1 MDKALNLHTQQE
13 KRIYAVTELTRLIK
27 TSLEANFH
35 DIWVDGEISNLRI
48 PSSGHIYFTLKDESS
63 QLKIVLFKF
72 HHGSI
77 KFEPAD
83 GMRVIIRGKISVYE
97 PRGEYQLIAEYM
109 EPRGVGALQI
119 AFEQLKERLIKEG
132 LFDERYKKPIPVLP
146 QRIGVV
152 TSQTGAAIR
161 DIIRIID
168 RRFANVHIL
177 IYPVRVQ
184 GQGAAEEIAEG
195 IRIMNTIPDIDVLI
209 IGRGGG
215 SLEDLWAFNEEVVA
229 RAIFDS
235 AIPVISAVGH
245 EIDYTI
251 SDFVADLRAPTP
263 SAAAEMVVKNKEDL
277 VQRVDEINM
286 RLIRSIQSILGDK
299 RVLLASHLRSL
310 SLLSPQKRLERMKDT
325 LANLKQKLGS
335 NIRYRAELLRKHLE
349 GTMKRLDA
357 LSPLAILERGYSICR
372 QLPSYSIIK
381 ESGSMQKG
389 DKINIRLSRGELVCG
404 VETVQHPK
412 EGDI

>member
-1 MDKALNLHTQQE
+1 MDKALNLHTQQK
-13 KRIYAVTELTRLIK
+13 KRIYEVTELTRLIK
-27 TSLEANFH
+27 TNLETNFH

-146 QRIGVV
+146 QRIGVI

-184 GQGAAEEIAEG
+184 GQGAAEEIAGG
-195 IRIMNTIPDIDVLI
+195 IRIMNTISDIDVLI

-286 RLIRSIQSILGDK
+286 RLIRSIRSILGDK

-310 SLLSPQKRLERMKDT
+310 SLLSPQKRLERMKET
-325 LANLKQKLGS
+325 LANLKQKLES

-381 ESGSMQKG
+381 ESGSVQKG